1 MNETRGGPGW
11 PGGFG
16 GGPPHAGHPG
26 PWGFGGP
33 PWMRHWG
40 GGPRG
45 PRGRPR
51 PRRGDVRL
59 AILTLLAEE
68 PMHGY
73 QIITELGARSGGIW
87 RPSPGSIYPT
97 LQQLQ
102 DEGLVSVDEQ
112 DGRRTFSLTETGR
125 AEAQNASTGR
135 RAPWDQMTD
144 DDHDGAARLRE
155 RAGQVMAAVM
165 QVAVAGTDEHI
176 DRAEQLLTQTR
187 RGLYRLLAEDETEE
201 DETGEKT

>member
-1 MNETRGGPGW
+1 
-11 PGGFG
+11 
-16 GGPPHAGHPG
+16 
-26 PWGFGGP
+26 
-33 PWMRHWG
+33 MRHWG

-45 PRGRPR
+45 GSRGRPR

-59 AILTLLAEE
+59 AILTLLAEQ

-73 QIITELGARSGGIW
+73 QIITELGSRSGGIW

-112 DGRRTFSLTETGR
+112 EGRRTFALTDAGR
-125 AEAQNASTGR
+125 AEAEATSAGR

-165 QVAVAGTDEHI
+165 QVAIAGSDEHI
-176 DRAEQLLTQTR
+176 DRAEQLLAQTR
-187 RGLYRLLAEDETEE
+187 RGLYRLLAEDDLAPEDKTE
-201 DETGEKT
+201 DKTGDKT